1 MKHVQSKRTDWAT
14 NRVLLRSA
22 DVEEIMFKTARGD
35 LQQYADRTTLR
46 SRLDQA
52 LVALVVAKQASAK
65 SDEAAAPA
73 ASPATVIA
81 EVAAVTKPAVLEVQ
95 VKSEPVTCKPSPLNL
110 TNDAQSYVVKSTS
123 KSKSSSKSS
132 ETKSSSS
139 SSSSSNSSKAP
150 ASKSSDTKSSS
161 SSNSNSFATA
171 QPPAL
176 TISCH
181 HSAKQQLQQHPPRLS
196 PSTADLTSPTACS
209 TPSAASGEP
218 DSKSSSSGGS
228 ALHMLQGR
236 LLLLLHAAE
245 CTSSAE
251 APCTVFPKCGLAKTL
266 LSHLAACGDQWACRT
281 PHCTSSRHVLAHHA
295 GCTDSTCALCSGTR
309 LHSIVTVSS
318 ASDNRSTL
326 CSCAPLA

>member
-22 DVEEIMFKTARGD
+22 DVEEIMFKTAGGD
-35 LQQYADRTTLR
+35 LQLYSDSATLR

-52 LVALVVAKQASAK
+52 LVALVAAKQASARSEK
-65 SDEAAAPA
+65 AAALLTVPAAPA
-73 ASPATVIA
+73 AVLA
-81 EVAAVTKPAVLEVQ
+81 EAVVTEPAVEVQ
-95 VKSEPVTCKPSPLNL
+95 VKPEPVSCTPSPLNL
-110 TNDAQSYVVKSTS
+110 TNDAQSYVAKNSS

-132 ETKSSSS
+132 DKARSSSS
-139 SSSSSNSSKAP
+139 TNTACAASSSGSIKAS
-150 ASKSSDTKSSS
+150 A
-161 SSNSNSFATA
+161 AA

-218 DSKSSSSGGS
+218 DSKSSSSTSGGS

-245 CTSSAE
+245 CTSSPE

-266 LSHLAACGDQWACRT
+266 LSHLAACSDEWGCRT

-295 GCTDSTCALCSGTR
+295 GCSDTACSLCAGTCAF
-309 LHSIVTVSS
+309 
-318 ASDNRSTL
+318 A
-326 CSCAPLA
+326 

>member
-22 DVEEIMFKTARGD
+22 DVEEWVFKTAGGD
-35 LQQYADRTTLR
+35 LQQYSDRATLR

-65 SDEAAAPA
+65 SEKAAALLTVPAAPA
-73 ASPATVIA
+73 AVVA
-81 EVAAVTKPAVLEVQ
+81 EAVVTKPAVEVQ
-95 VKSEPVTCKPSPLNL
+95 VKPEPAMCKPSPLNL
-110 TNDAQSYVVKSTS
+110 TNDAQSYVAKNSS
-123 KSKSSSKSS
+123 KSKSSSKSGDKAS
-132 ETKSSSS
+132 SSSTNTACVTSSSS
-139 SSSSSNSSKAP
+139 SRAP
-150 ASKSSDTKSSS
+150 T
-161 SSNSNSFATA
+161 TA

-218 DSKSSSSGGS
+218 DSKSGSSSSSSGGS

-245 CTSSAE
+245 CTSSPE

-266 LSHLAACGDQWACRT
+266 LSHLAACCDEWGCRT

-295 GCTDSTCALCSGTR
+295 GCSDAACSLCAGTCAYTAFSACS
-309 LHSIVTVSS
+309 
-318 ASDNRSTL
+318 A
-326 CSCAPLA
+326 